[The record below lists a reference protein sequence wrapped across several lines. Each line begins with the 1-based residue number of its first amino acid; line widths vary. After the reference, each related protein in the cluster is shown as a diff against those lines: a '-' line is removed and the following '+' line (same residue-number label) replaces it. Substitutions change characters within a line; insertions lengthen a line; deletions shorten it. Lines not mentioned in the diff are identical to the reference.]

1 MSAAVA
7 LALSAIGAFAVV
19 CGGFTVLAGL
29 AEQAV
34 AAVRRRLADPLR
46 PDRDREQMR
55 RALARTARH

>member
-1 MSAAVA
+1 MSGLA

-19 CGGFTVLAGL
+19 CVGFTVLAGL
-29 AEQAV
+29 AEHLVHV
-34 AAVRRRLADPLR
+34 ARRRDPLT